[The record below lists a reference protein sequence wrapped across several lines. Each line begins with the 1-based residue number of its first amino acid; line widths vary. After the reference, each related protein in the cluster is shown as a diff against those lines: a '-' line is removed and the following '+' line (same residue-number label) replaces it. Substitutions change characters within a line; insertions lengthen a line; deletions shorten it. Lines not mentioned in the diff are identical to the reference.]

1 MIFTCKTKNLK
12 EAVFQMEKIV
22 SKQTTLPILGNLL
35 IEAKKN
41 QLILSATNLEI
52 AIQIILGAKIEKE
65 GEITVPPK
73 ILGGFLSNIKDDI
86 VSGEL
91 IKNELNL
98 TSENDK
104 INIKGIDANDFPIIP
119 QRDDEKNFFELD
131 GETFSKAISGVLVS
145 VAHNDTRQELNGIF
159 MKLEEEQIVLAST
172 DSFRLTEVK
181 IPLNKEM
188 VTDEYHLFRERI
200 DSLILPV
207 QSLAEFHRTG
217 AAKVSF
223 SVNQKQAFINT
234 DGILVISRIING
246 NYPEYTQVLP
256 KKNEISVKINREKLL
271 NAVKIA
277 SLVANNQNGEI
288 KLKSL
293 GEEKKIVV
301 TAQSID
307 TGDNVSRVSAEIEG
321 PDFEIFFNFR
331 YLLDALNSDLFEGE
345 ELIIKLNQQKS
356 PVIFSIP
363 GKEAFFS
370 YVIMPI
376 IKD

>member
-1 MIFTCKTKNLK
+1 M
-12 EAVFQMEKIV
+12 
-22 SKQTTLPILGNLL
+22 
-35 IEAKKN
+35 
-41 QLILSATNLEI
+41 
-52 AIQIILGAKIEKE
+52 
-65 GEITVPPK
+65 
-73 ILGGFLSNIKDDI
+73 
-86 VSGEL
+86 
-91 IKNELNL
+91 
-98 TSENDK
+98 
-104 INIKGIDANDFPIIP
+104 
-119 QRDDEKNFFELD
+119 
-131 GETFSKAISGVLVS
+131 
-145 VAHNDTRQELNGIF
+145 
-159 MKLEEEQIVLAST
+159 
-172 DSFRLTEVK
+172 
-181 IPLNKEM
+181 
-188 VTDEYHLFRERI
+188 LFR
-200 DSLILPV
+200 SV